1 MAVYT
6 EVPQDEAA
14 ALLREL
20 NLGEL
25 VALRGIQGG
34 IENTNY
40 FATTQ
45 RDGVETEY
53 VLTVFERLGA
63 DQLPYY
69 LKLMKHLATHGIP
82 VPEPAANAMGE
93 LLHTVQGKPA
103 AVVNKLNGHSE
114 LSPSVVHC
122 QAVGDMLARM
132 HLAGRGFELQQ
143 PNLRGLP
150 WWNQTVPVVLP
161 HLTED
166 QAALIRSELAY
177 QNHVASLPAY
187 QALPRGPVHADL
199 FRDNV
204 MFDGEMLCGFFDFYF
219 AGNDSFLFDLAVT
232 LNDWCIFHGDAGAD
246 GLHDEPRAQA
256 MLAAYQA
263 VRPLTPAERQL
274 LPAMLRA
281 GALRFW
287 LSRLWD
293 WHLPREAAM
302 LKPHDPTHFERVL
315 HERVRQV
322 RLLSASLIEDGGVP
336 A

>member
-14 ALLREL
+14 ALLRAL
-20 NLGEL
+20 GLGEL
-25 VALRGIQGG
+25 TALRGIQGG

-40 FATTQ
+40 FATVRRGDT
-45 RDGVETEY
+45 ETDY
-53 VLTVFERLGA
+53 VLTVFERLGF

-69 LKLMKHLATHGIP
+69 LRLMKHLATKGIP
-82 VPEPAANAMGE
+82 VPEPAADARGE

-103 AVVNKLNGHSE
+103 AVVNKLAGRSE
-114 LSPSVVHC
+114 LDPSVTHC
-122 QAVGDMLARM
+122 GAVGAMLARM
-132 HLAGRGFELQQ
+132 HLAGRDFEMEQ
-143 PNLRGLP
+143 PNLRGLA
-150 WWNQTVPVVLP
+150 WWNETVPVVLP
-161 HLTED
+161 HLNPG
-166 QAALIRSELAY
+166 QAGLIRSELAF
-177 QNHVASLPAY
+177 QNHVASLPEY
-187 QALPRGPVHADL
+187 RALPRGPVHADL

-204 MFDGEMLCGFFDFYF
+204 MFDGELLCGFFDFYF
-219 AGNDSFLFDLAVT
+219 AGHDSWLFDLAVT

-246 GLHDEPRAQA
+246 GVHDEERALA
-256 MLAAYQA
+256 LLAAYQS
-263 VRPLTPAERQL
+263 VRPLTAAERRL

-293 WHLPREAAM
+293 WHLPREASM

-315 HERVRQV
+315 TERVRQS
-322 RLLSASLIEDGGVP
+322 RELAATLLDAGPVP